1 MHGAGKRTDT
11 GKTLI
16 FYYIKKTPVRLTP
29 AGVNHHNLQKLI
41 RGSIR

>member
-29 AGVNHHNLQKLI
+29 AGVNICNGRKI
-41 RGSIR
+41 N